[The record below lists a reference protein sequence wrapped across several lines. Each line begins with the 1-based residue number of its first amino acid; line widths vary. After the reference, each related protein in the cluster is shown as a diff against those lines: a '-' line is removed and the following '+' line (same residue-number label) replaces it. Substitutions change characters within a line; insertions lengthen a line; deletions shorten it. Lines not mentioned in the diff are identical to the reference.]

1 MTELYPKPL
10 AQSEPITVVNQN
22 KSIRILSASS
32 GIDLFFLTDYNYQIM
47 SDFRVS
53 MEFRTVKRNGI
64 LLSLS
69 DIHEYPALTLEI
81 NDGQVNGKV

>member
-1 MTELYPKPL
+1 
-10 AQSEPITVVNQN
+10 
-22 KSIRILSASS
+22 
-32 GIDLFFLTDYNYQIM
+32 
-47 SDFRVS
+47 

-81 NDGQVNGKV
+81 NDGQVNGNVLQALSYYPVSIQMKKYNMIVLYTKYIFAI